1 MRGFEPQKYAD
12 GGLVQGVKRLFGMDE
27 ERNARVAAYRAERDA
42 EKAKQQAAQA
52 QAQAPAPAPAV
63 TDYAGMGAM
72 KRREKAA
79 GLDFANGGMVRGPG
93 TGTSDDVPDEVSEGT
108 YIMPADSTE
117 AVGADKLAD
126 LGSKKVPVNLSNG
139 EFKLPP
145 EQVHAVGVQ
154 ALDQMKDATHQPVR
168 GFAPEGESKEPPMFF
183 ADGGA
188 VFGARGLEG
197 LRQMIP
203 RVEAMGYQQAP
214 PQPPVVAQGS
224 RNVADL
230 KAMIPHM
237 EAMGYRQ
244 SLANGGVVEAPRQK
258 KPGIFPGNSP
268 DAGAD
273 IYGASNKAIA
283 DGARG
288 AAGFVA
294 DAFPNTTMAVKGAA
308 QDTQDAYRQGG
319 GGAAGLGAAV
329 GQAARVAATPLI
341 GLADDVA
348 GSTARVL
355 DPLAQGLKTFVTG
368 DATPIGQSQS
378 DTGIPPA
385 ARPAAAV
392 RGPLSA
398 ASNPTDQRLAVGTQS
413 SPMGTGTAGASPAA
427 PTAAKPGTP
436 ESAQVLP
443 GVYRSGNS
451 FSDSAQGAVEGVTS
465 RGQPT
470 AQNMAAADALAGR
483 QQLESMSRLT
493 ARGFAPV
500 AGGPGSGPVE
510 PGSFTGGYSGVIGT
524 DPSAGRERRELM
536 SALTTPVAGARGLTA
551 AQRNGVLQLMN
562 QEQQSQQA
570 RDRNATSLQQTRMQ
584 GDVQRETASLREAG
598 DTGRAVMREQGESG
612 RANARNSIDSRR
624 VAVEEQARG
633 FDIRQ
638 GQRQEKLYERYDGA
652 KTAEERA
659 AVAKQIRDLSG
670 KGDGN
675 LRDNFMTLGGGQE
688 WDTTANTMRNVPQ
701 RLVDLRTGQEVGQNA
716 GRQAP
721 PAAPAD
727 DSKRVTGQ
735 TYTAPNGQPVRWTG
749 SGWLPA

>member
-1 MRGFEPQKYAD
+1 MRGFEPQNYAD

-42 EKAKQQAAQA
+42 EKARQQAAQS

-63 TDYAGMGAM
+63 SDYAGMGAM

-79 GLDFANGGMVRGPG
+79 GLDFADGGMVRGPG

-117 AVGADKLAD
+117 AVGADKLAG

-154 ALDQMKDATHQPVR
+154 ALDQMKDATHKPVR
-168 GFAPEGESKEPPMFF
+168 GFAPEGEAEEPPMFF

-244 SLANGGVVEAPRQK
+244 SLANGGVVEDPRQK

-283 DGARG
+283 DGGRG

-355 DPLAQGLKTFVTG
+355 DPFAQGLKTFVTG
-368 DATPIGQSQS
+368 DATPIGQSQAEA
-378 DTGIPPA
+378 GAPPA
-385 ARPAAAV
+385 ARPAAAA

-398 ASNPTDQRLAVGTQS
+398 VSTPTDQRLAAGTQS
-413 SPMGTGTAGASPAA
+413 FPMSAGTAGASSAV
-427 PTAAKPGTP
+427 PTAAKPGTA
-436 ESAQVLP
+436 EAAQVMS

-451 FSDSAQGAVEGVTS
+451 FSDSAQGAMDGVTP

-483 QQLESMSRLT
+483 QQQESMNRVT
-493 ARGFAPV
+493 ARGFAPA

-551 AQRNGVLQLMN
+551 AQRNGVLQLMS

-570 RDRNATSLQQTRMQ
+570 QDRNATSLQQAQMGNAT
-584 GDVQRETASLREAG
+584 QRDIATMREQG
-598 DTGRAVMREQGESG
+598 DTGRATMREQGENS
-612 RANARNSIDSRR
+612 RAGVRSAIDSRR
-624 VAVEEQARG
+624 VGLDEQVRG
-633 FDIRQ
+633 FDIRE
-638 GQRQEKLYERYDGA
+638 GQRREFLVQKYEAA
-652 KTAEERA
+652 KTTEEKA
-659 AVAKQIRDLSG
+659 AIAQQIRDLSG
-670 KGDGN
+670 KQAESPWKLQVTPATKNVDGS
-675 LRDNFMTLGGGQE
+675 
-688 WDTTANTMRNVPQ
+688 TTEGSIMRYNTQTGAVERVEGVTKPSGPPTPTTKAEYDALPKGAQ
-701 RLVDLRTGQEVGQNA
+701 YLKDGKVLVK
-716 GRQAP
+716 
-721 PAAPAD
+721 
-727 DSKRVTGQ
+727 S
-735 TYTAPNGQPVRWTG
+735 
-749 SGWLPA
+749 